1 MATPVNGIYVLQGVV
16 PSEIETAPVGVKVV
30 EVYNDDG
37 DLFSTSQ
44 VAQMEAGGGEVLGY
58 FSIGEAENFR
68 SYFSSLPSSVL
79 GPQDPSWPGDYQ
91 VAYWTPTWLTVSEN
105 YIQTMINQGY
115 NGAFFDVVDEAEES
129 WAISNVPGGT
139 LAAAEGA
146 MVTLIQELAS
156 YARSKDPN
164 FQIWINSSGAED
176 MLANSALVST
186 INGAYEEQ
194 LFYQSATKPQ
204 TPANVNYNVAL
215 LDNVTKAGKQ
225 VVAIEYVSSATAVA
239 SVETQ
244 AAADGFGYYIAN
256 PDEQLDGVDT
266 QGFGTGSTSGSGSG
280 SESGSPPTVAITNAG
295 GTTTSATQTITGTV
309 DVADAGTT
317 VSVLDGTQSIGSATV
332 ASNGS
337 WSAKVTLA
345 HAGANV
351 LTATDTNAAGT
362 GTSNAVTY
370 DLVTAAPTVAITSTG
385 GTTSQASQTVVGTV
399 DVADAG
405 TTVTV
410 LDGTQSIG
418 SATVASNGSWSAKV
432 TLARAGANVLTATDT
447 NAAGTGTSNAVTY
460 DLVTAAPTTP
470 TLSIA
475 NSSLTVAGRGGTV
488 PLGISVTAPTSST
501 ATTVTITGLPSY
513 ESIKDSLDGKRF
525 SGSSV
530 TLSEAEVNSGL
541 TLKSKYR
548 GSGHPVATLTITAT
562 DDIGGVLT
570 TSKPQTITVT
580 DPPPMGSSTN
590 QAFALLTQYLAGG
603 FGNQTGHGHVATD
616 LSVTGGH
623 DEPSLAHP
631 RH

>member
-1 MATPVNGIYVLQGVV
+1 M
-16 PSEIETAPVGVKVV
+16 
-30 EVYNDDG
+30 
-37 DLFSTSQ
+37 
-44 VAQMEAGGGEVLGY
+44 
-58 FSIGEAENFR
+58 
-68 SYFSSLPSSVL
+68 
-79 GPQDPSWPGDYQ
+79 
-91 VAYWTPTWLTVSEN
+91 
-105 YIQTMINQGY
+105 
-115 NGAFFDVVDEAEES
+115 
-129 WAISNVPGGT
+129 
-139 LAAAEGA
+139 
-146 MVTLIQELAS
+146 
-156 YARSKDPN
+156 
-164 FQIWINSSGAED
+164 
-176 MLANSALVST
+176 
-186 INGAYEEQ
+186 
-194 LFYQSATKPQ
+194 
-204 TPANVNYNVAL
+204 
-215 LDNVTKAGKQ
+215 
-225 VVAIEYVSSATAVA
+225 
-239 SVETQ
+239 
-244 AAADGFGYYIAN
+244 
-256 PDEQLDGVDT
+256 
-266 QGFGTGSTSGSGSG
+266 
-280 SESGSPPTVAITNAG
+280 
-295 GTTTSATQTITGTV
+295 QTITGTV

-317 VSVLDGTQSIGSATV
+317 VTVLDGTQSIGSTTV

-351 LTATDTNAAGT
+351 LTATDGNAAGT

-370 DLVTAAPTVAITSTG
+370 NLVTAAPTVAITSTG

-432 TLARAGANVLTATDT
+432 TLAHAGANVLTATDR

-460 DLVTAAPTTP
+460 DLVTVAPTAP

-488 PLGISVTAPTSST
+488 PLGISVTAPASST
-501 ATTVTITGLPSY
+501 ATTVTITGLPWY

-530 TLSEAEVNSGL
+530 TLSAAEVDSGL

-562 DDIGGVLT
+562 DDIGGVLA

-580 DPPPMGSSTN
+580 DPPPVGSGTN
-590 QAFALLTQYLAGG
+590 QAFALLTQYLAGS
-603 FGNQTGHGHVATD
+603 FDNQTGHGHVGTD

-623 DEPSLAHP
+623 DESSLAHP